1 MAIYIP
7 IPIIIIAIA
16 IGVFVFIEINYSEHP
31 AWKKVKT
38 ALQVACVTVMLLPA
52 SGFVLGMWLGK
63 SAGWD
68 KDSWKTQLTGIVCG
82 FGLPLAVLKLL
93 QELNVF

>member
-1 MAIYIP
+1 MTIYIP
-7 IPIIIIAIA
+7 IPLIIIAVA

-38 ALQVACVTVMLLPA
+38 GLQVAIVVFMVLPS
-52 SGFVLGMWLGK
+52 SGFVLGMLLGK
-63 SAGWD
+63 AAGWD
-68 KDSWKTQLTGIVCG
+68 KDSWKTQLTAIVCG
-82 FGLPLAVLKLL
+82 FGLPLALLKLL

>member
-1 MAIYIP
+1 MTIYIP

-31 AWKKVKT
+31 AWEKVKT
-38 ALQVACVTVMLLPA
+38 GLRFAFLIPMLLPM
-52 SGFVLGMWLGK
+52 SGFVLGMLLGK
-63 SAGWD
+63 EAGWD
-68 KDSWKTQLTGIVCG
+68 KDSWKTQLTAIVCG

-93 QELNVF
+93 KELNVF